1 LFLEAISG
9 STDLRL
15 QKSKTGSSFLTRGRD
30 MTIDITQSI
39 EATAHYYG
47 DEADEM
53 RAYLKDGET
62 RALALDNR
70 GPIVFDDKGDL
81 DASIREAYSKYGF
94 YIFEN
99 VLSAE
104 ELNDVKA
111 DLDAIRD
118 IFPTGPD
125 SKVNHRGEPALGADN
140 KALNL
145 IWSKPLGDPLGGTK
159 LANGRHEVKM
169 FEPEA
174 KADTPESAPFLLL
187 GSLQFSDACL
197 RVYGHPGLLKVAEA
211 INGADFAPF
220 NEALFIKDPGIG
232 AAVSWHQDGVTH
244 WDNPDF
250 DQDIH
255 GFNFMA
261 QVFGSTAVNGVW
273 VLPGTHKHGKLD
285 IADLVGSSGSERLEG
300 AVPIVCNP
308 GDVAI
313 CNRQLLHGSFP
324 NCGFEPRVTVNFG
337 FHRRSSVLGVDGG
350 GIHSARQVFDEEVVT
365 RRSRTIGYAIDARK
379 QRFPDEEPYCYQ
391 PLADKASE
399 YVWNDAARA
408 DLKDYNLEDLSI

>member
-1 LFLEAISG
+1 
-9 STDLRL
+9 
-15 QKSKTGSSFLTRGRD
+15 
-30 MTIDITQSI
+30 MTIDIAKSI
-39 EATAHYYG
+39 EATANYYG
-47 DEADEM
+47 DEADAM
-53 RAYLKDGET
+53 RTYLKDGET

-104 ELNDVKA
+104 ELKDVKA

-125 SKVNHRGEPALGADN
+125 SKVNHRGEPALGAGN

-145 IWSKPLGDPLGGTK
+145 IWSKPLGDPLGGTE

-197 RVYGHPGLLKVAEA
+197 RVYGHPELLKVAEA

-379 QRFPDEEPYCYQ
+379 QRFPEEEPYCYQ

-399 YVWNDAARA
+399 YVWDDAARA